1 MGEGG
6 YDRISGGPGYSTLV
20 ELMRTGINRWRKHA
34 AIIIKCSPKSY
45 EFIFG
50 RGGGGGGDTCTE
62 LPPPPPPSGSA
73 AEASHLMMIPSTPQ
87 L

>member
-6 YDRISGGPGYSTLV
+6 YDCISGGPGYSTLV

-50 RGGGGGGDTCTE
+50 RGGGGGGGGGGETRA
-62 LPPPPPPSGSA
+62 LSYPPPPPPPP
-73 AEASHLMMIPSTPQ
+73 LRIRR
-87 L
+87 

>member
-50 RGGGGGGDTCTE
+50 RGGGGETRA
-62 LPPPPPPSGSA
+62 LSYPPPPPPPDPPLK
-73 AEASHLMMIPSTPQ
+73 HHI
-87 L
+87 

>member
-50 RGGGGGGDTCTE
+50 RGGGGGDTCTE

>member
-50 RGGGGGGDTCTE
+50 RGGGGGGGGETRA
-62 LPPPPPPSGSA
+62 LSYPPPPPP
-73 AEASHLMMIPSTPQ
+73 LRIRR
-87 L
+87 

>member
-50 RGGGGGGDTCTE
+50 RGGGGGGGETRA
-62 LPPPPPPSGSA
+62 LSYPPPPPPPPDPPLK
-73 AEASHLMMIPSTPQ
+73 HHI
-87 L
+87 

>member
-50 RGGGGGGDTCTE
+50 RGGGGGGETRA
-62 LPPPPPPSGSA
+62 LSYPPPPSP
-73 AEASHLMMIPSTPQ
+73 LRIRR
-87 L
+87 